1 MVVTKHIISNQNWGV
16 MDFMIL
22 VGFIWIVAYEIT
34 WGLWMFHDF
43 HGI

>member
-1 MVVTKHIISNQNWGV
+1 
-16 MDFMIL
+16 MIL
-22 VGFIWIVAYEIT
+22 MGFNWVVADEIYEIT